1 MEKVRIYVE
10 QITEGQVLLTDAQ
23 LAQFEQYYDMLI
35 EKNKVMNLTAITER
49 EEVILKHFI
58 DSLALAGYVKMWEK
72 PYKIIDVGTTNELV
86 KQIEGK
92 VWSCVIPAHKMMDYE
107 MRLRII
113 NQRGEDNN
121 QISIR
126 YLADHSEVEGSIP
139 AEPRLEDLYLW
150 LFPQED
156 VEREG
161 K

>member
-1 MEKVRIYVE
+1 MSVPLFNSGRRY
-10 QITEGQVLLTDAQ
+10 
-23 LAQFEQYYDMLI
+23 FC
-35 EKNKVMNLTAITER
+35 
-49 EEVILKHFI
+49 
-58 DSLALAGYVKMWEK
+58 VKFF
-72 PYKIIDVGTTNELV
+72 VFL
-86 KQIEGK
+86 
-92 VWSCVIPAHKMMDYE
+92 YE

>member
-1 MEKVRIYVE
+1 
-10 QITEGQVLLTDAQ
+10 
-23 LAQFEQYYDMLI
+23 
-35 EKNKVMNLTAITER
+35 
-49 EEVILKHFI
+49 
-58 DSLALAGYVKMWEK
+58 
-72 PYKIIDVGTTNELV
+72 
-86 KQIEGK
+86 
-92 VWSCVIPAHKMMDYE
+92 MMDYE

-126 YLADHSEVEGSIP
+126 YLADHSEVAGSIP

>member
-1 MEKVRIYVE
+1 MK
-10 QITEGQVLLTDAQ
+10 
-23 LAQFEQYYDMLI
+23 
-35 EKNKVMNLTAITER
+35 
-49 EEVILKHFI
+49 
-58 DSLALAGYVKMWEK
+58 AG
-72 PYKIIDVGTTNELV
+72 KIIDVGTTNELV

-126 YLADHSEVEGSIP
+126 YLAEHSEVEGSIL

-156 VEREG
+156 VEREE

>member
-1 MEKVRIYVE
+1 
-10 QITEGQVLLTDAQ
+10 
-23 LAQFEQYYDMLI
+23 
-35 EKNKVMNLTAITER
+35 
-49 EEVILKHFI
+49 
-58 DSLALAGYVKMWEK
+58 
-72 PYKIIDVGTTNELV
+72 
-86 KQIEGK
+86 
-92 VWSCVIPAHKMMDYE
+92 

-113 NQRGEDNN
+113 NQRDEDNN